1 MITKQKVNNFYKEH
15 KEVLA
20 LNICFSIL
28 LCFSGA
34 IAYLVFWFAQ
44 KPPSIMSILVILM
57 IIQLGVNTLFA
68 FLISVGNLLDKLTKN

>member
-1 MITKQKVNNFYKEH
+1 MNTKQKVNNFYQEH

-34 IAYLVFWFAQ
+34 LAYLTLWFAQ
-44 KPPSIMSILVILM
+44 KPTSIVSILVTALV
-57 IIQLGVNTLFA
+57 IQLGVNTLFA
-68 FLISVGNLLDKLTKN
+68 FLIGVGNLFDKLTKD